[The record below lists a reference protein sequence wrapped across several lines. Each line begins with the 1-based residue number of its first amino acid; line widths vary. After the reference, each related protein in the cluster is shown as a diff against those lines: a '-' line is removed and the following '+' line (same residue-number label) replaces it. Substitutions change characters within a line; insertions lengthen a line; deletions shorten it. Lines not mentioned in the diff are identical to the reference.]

1 MLNAPPLPSSDP
13 SYDSMKIQAAHSIA
27 FYVDL
32 NRLDLFLS
40 SRVIAHKGRFLLCV
54 SGLFLPFFYL
64 LTGEQT
70 YVESDSTYTA
80 SFCLISSNLERMSPV
95 SPSSLCDIRFL
106 HPLHEWS

>member
-1 MLNAPPLPSSDP
+1 WAIVILVDTVYSSLHVDRCYNTHMLNAPPLPSSDP

-54 SGLFLPFFYL
+54 SGLLLPFLYL

-80 SFCLISSNLERMSPV
+80 SF
-95 SPSSLCDIRFL
+95 
-106 HPLHEWS
+106 